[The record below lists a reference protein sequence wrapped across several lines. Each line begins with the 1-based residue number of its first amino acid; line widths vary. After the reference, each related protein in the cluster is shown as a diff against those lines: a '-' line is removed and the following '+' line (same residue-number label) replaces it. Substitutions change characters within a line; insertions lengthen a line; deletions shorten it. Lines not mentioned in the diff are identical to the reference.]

1 MEINIIAE
9 ALSGL
14 KKYQWEQLKVVV
26 DKLFQS
32 KSARLELDAPQEL
45 EESIRNLL

>member
-1 MEINIIAE
+1 MEINIIAK

-14 KKYQWEQLKVVV
+14 KKYQWEQLKVAV

-45 EESIRNLL
+45 EDAIRELI

>member
-1 MEINIIAE
+1 MDIERLAE

-14 KKYQWEQLKVVV
+14 KKYQWEQIKVVV

-32 KSARLELDAPQEL
+32 KSARLELDAPKEL
-45 EESIRNLL
+45 ENAIKKLL